1 MPPAPDPAAA
11 SAGHPTLLLL
21 HGLGATPGVWHGVE
35 ESLRWPGRV
44 VAPSLPGHAAAPW
57 SGDYTLGALAVA
69 VSASLGER
77 EPLVVVGHS
86 LGGAVGMALAS
97 GWFRPEVRA
106 VVGVGVKVAW
116 TDDDV
121 VGMAKVAG
129 RGIRW
134 FDTEAEAVDRFL
146 LQSGLRGVAG
156 PGHPA
161 VVDAVVHDGGRWR
174 VAQDPA
180 TFAQRPVDTA
190 QLLGAASC
198 PVLLAA
204 GDDDAMCSADDLARF
219 VADAPRRA
227 GRGHNVHVE
236 DPAWVIELLDRAVA
250 AAGPDAR

>member
-1 MPPAPDPAAA
+1 
-11 SAGHPTLLLL
+11 LLLL
-21 HGLGATPGVWHGVE
+21 HGLGATPGVWHGVVE
-35 ESLRWPGRV
+35 AGRWPGRV
-44 VAPSLPGHAAAPW
+44 VVPALPGHATAAW
-57 SGDYTLGALAVA
+57 SGDYTLGALAAA

-77 EPLVVVGHS
+77 EPVVAVGHS

-97 GWFRPEVRA
+97 GWFRPEVTA
-106 VVGVGVKVAW
+106 LVGVGVKVAW
-116 TDDDV
+116 TDEDV
-121 VGMAKVAG
+121 VGMAKVAR

-146 LQSGLRGVAG
+146 LQSGLSGVAG

-161 VVDAVVHDGGRWR
+161 VVDAVVHGGGRWR

-190 QLLGAASC
+190 QLLAAATC

-204 GDDDAMCSADDLARF
+204 GDDDAMCGADDLGRY

-236 DPAWVIELLDRAVA
+236 DPQWVLELLDRVVA
-250 AAGPDAR
+250 SAAGLRGS